1 MEITKAV
8 TELNLLAT
16 PEGLEGA
23 GSVTLKVLKQGISAD
38 EPVDITCNDSSIT
51 LVKKENDQW
60 TVSLPNKT
68 KTYLFTARYNGNA
81 NYAGSKAACQVTVKE
96 KKSQTGGGTLIPPEN
111 RHQKNQPRRNRHQK
125 NRPRRNRHRRN
136 QHQKNRHQRSRI
148 REKQKWFQM

>member
-68 KTYLFTARYNGNA
+68 RRIYLLPDI
-81 NYAGSKAACQVTVKE
+81 TVM
-96 KKSQTGGGTLIPPEN
+96 QTMRGVKLPV
-111 RHQKNQPRRNRHQK
+111 RLL
-125 NRPRRNRHRRN
+125 
-136 QHQKNRHQRSRI
+136 
-148 REKQKWFQM
+148 

>member
-51 LVKKENDQW
+51 LVKKEMISGRYRFRTRQRRIYLLPDI
-60 TVSLPNKT
+60 TVMQTMRGVKLPVR
-68 KTYLFTARYNGNA
+68 L
-81 NYAGSKAACQVTVKE
+81 
-96 KKSQTGGGTLIPPEN
+96 L
-111 RHQKNQPRRNRHQK
+111 
-125 NRPRRNRHRRN
+125 
-136 QHQKNRHQRSRI
+136 
-148 REKQKWFQM
+148 